1 MTQPIPVDNPEQA
14 LAFCRQLKEL
24 LGADRGISDSEILPS
39 TGQEPEL
46 SVVVPIYNE
55 DENVSC
61 LTEQLHKIL
70 PPVTESFEI
79 IFVDDGSDPPC
90 AALLREMAEKNER
103 VVVVELS
110 RNFGHQ
116 VAVSAGI
123 DFARGDTVAVMDGDL
138 QDPPEVLLGMLALL
152 REGNDVVYA
161 VRRNRKEPWLKKVAY
176 SAFYR
181 LLDRM
186 TAISVPLDAGDFCI
200 MSRRVVDT
208 IKSMPERTRFVRGI
222 RSWVGFKQVGY
233 KYDRASRHAG
243 RSKYTFWR
251 LLFLAVNGVVSLSE
265 TPLRIAMI
273 LGFSISSLS
282 ILVGCYYFI
291 KKMLVGLSPPGFATL
306 ITAILFLAG
315 VQLITV
321 GVVGEYV
328 GRIFDE
334 VKQRPLYVIRSIIG
348 RHGGKSG

>member
-1 MTQPIPVDNPEQA
+1 MATHIPTDNPEQA
-14 LAFCRQLKEL
+14 LLFCRRLKSWIETDG
-24 LGADRGISDSEILPS
+24 GALDDEGLHDA
-39 TGQEPEL
+39 GAKPEV

-55 DENVSC
+55 GESMTRLVA
-61 LTEQLHKIL
+61 LLHEEL
-70 PPVTESFEI
+70 EPVTESFEI
-79 IFVDDGSDPPC
+79 VFVNDGSEPPC
-90 AALLREMAEKNER
+90 TALLREMAEKNER
-103 VVVVELS
+103 VVLVELS

-123 DFARGDTVAVMDGDL
+123 DFAQGDAVAVMDGDL
-138 QDPPEVLLGMLALL
+138 QDPPEVLPGMLARL

-161 VRRNRKEPWLKKVAY
+161 VRRNRKEHWFKRAAY

-181 LLDRM
+181 VLARVTDVR
-186 TAISVPLDAGDFCI
+186 VPLDAGDFCI

-208 IKSMPERTRFVRGI
+208 LKLMPERTRFVRGL

-233 KYDRASRHAG
+233 EYDRASRYAG

-251 LLFLAVNGVVSLSE
+251 LFFLAVDGVVSLSQ
-265 TPLRIAMI
+265 TPLRMAMI
-273 LGFSISSLS
+273 SGFSISSIS
-282 ILVGCYYFI
+282 ILVGFYYFT
-291 KKMLVGLSPPGFATL
+291 KKLLVGLNPPGFATL

-334 VKQRPLYVIRSIIG
+334 VKQRPLYVVRSTTARKRG
-348 RHGGKSG
+348 SEE

>member
-1 MTQPIPVDNPEQA
+1 MLGTQVGPP
-14 LAFCRQLKEL
+14 
-24 LGADRGISDSEILPS
+24 DSPDS
-39 TGQEPEL
+39 AGQTPEL

-61 LTEQLHKIL
+61 LTEQLHKVL
-70 PPVTESFEI
+70 LPVTDSFEI
-79 IFVDDGSDPPC
+79 VFVDDGSDPPC
-90 AALLREMAEKNER
+90 TSLLRETAEKNESI
-103 VVVVELS
+103 VVVELS

-123 DFARGDTVAVMDGDL
+123 DFARGDAVAVMDGDL
-138 QDPPEVLLGMLALL
+138 QDPPEVVAEMFARL

-161 VRRNRKEPWLKKVAY
+161 VRLNRKEHWLKKLAY

-186 TAISVPLDAGDFCI
+186 TEISVPLDAGDFCV
-200 MSRRVVDT
+200 MSRRVVET
-208 IKSMPERTRFVRGI
+208 LRSMPERTRFVRGI

-233 KYDRASRHAG
+233 EYDRASRYAG

-251 LLFLAVNGVVSLSE
+251 LFFLAVNGVVSLSE

-273 LGFSISSLS
+273 LGFSISSVS
-282 ILVGCYYFI
+282 ILIGIYYFI
-291 KKMLVGLSPPGFATL
+291 KKMLIGLSPPGFATL

-315 VQLITV
+315 VQLITI

-334 VKQRPLYVIRSIIG
+334 VKQRPLYVVRSVTG
-348 RHGGKSG
+348 RESNKSG